1 MPTDPTFAP
10 ATPPPVQSAV
20 ASRPSRGPRSSLL
33 IVAGLALVS
42 LVCWLGWGRLHA
54 YRPFAREVFTDPKPA
69 PDFHLTDQNGRP
81 LSLANLRGKLVL
93 LTFGYTHCPNICPMT
108 LANLN
113 QAFSLLKPEQQS
125 QVQVVFISVDPHRD
139 TQAQLLGY
147 VPFYNPSF
155 LGATSSISEIARV
168 ARAYGVF
175 YAADAPSNPA
185 KPDSYNVTHSAYVYL
200 IDKHGRW
207 TALYENKQLF
217 ESAKLAAD
225 LVYFSKE

>member
-1 MPTDPTFAP
+1 MQTDPTFAP
-10 ATPPPVQSAV
+10 AMAQPAG
-20 ASRPSRGPRSSLL
+20 ASRQNRGVR
-33 IVAGLALVS
+33 AGLSIAAALVLVA

-54 YRPFAREVFTDPKPA
+54 YRPFAREVFADPKPA
-69 PDFHLTDQNGRP
+69 SDFHLTDQNGRP
-81 LSLANLRGKLVL
+81 LSLENLRGKVVL

-113 QAFSLLKPEQQS
+113 QAFTLLKPEQQS
-125 QVQVVFISVDPHRD
+125 QVQVVFISVDPQRD

-155 LGATSSISEIARV
+155 LGATSSTGEIARV

-175 YAADAPSNPA
+175 YAADAPANPA
-185 KPDSYNVTHSAYVYL
+185 KPDSYNVTHSAYVDL

-207 TALYENKQLF
+207 VALYENKQLF

-225 LVYFSKE
+225 LVYFSRE